1 MQMACECNPSSY
13 IYGDSR
19 FDPYAFTACQLD
31 ELIHRLELSKIMEE
45 TCSAVIVIGNRAY
58 FPANLFLQDDPAGRR
73 AIFTSEH
80 RNGRS
85 LIVE

>member
-1 MQMACECNPSSY
+1 MQIACECNPSSY
-13 IYGDSR
+13 IYGDSQ
-19 FDPYAFTACQLD
+19 FDPYAFMACQLD

-45 TCSAVIVIGNRAY
+45 TCSAVIVVGNRAY
-58 FPANLFLQDDPAGRR
+58 FPYPAGRR

>member
-45 TCSAVIVIGNRAY
+45 TCSAVIVIGDRAY
-58 FPANLFLQDDPAGRR
+58 FPYPAGRR
-73 AIFTSEH
+73 AIFTSE
-80 RNGRS
+80 RPFRCS